1 MLKHKDI
8 IDKLTASQ
16 KIALLTD
23 TKEALGDAVKEYNI
37 PTIAVSEL
45 WGENVLDGRELLFP
59 SAPSVAMSWNEGI
72 IGNVA
77 RGLATLGKG
86 QGHNLFVLP
95 HAGASMS
102 VYGKG
107 LAEEPYLCGLSVGAM
122 ARALSQSGA
131 SYCLKEPFVSKN
143 DLRMLDVKADD
154 TTLFERIT
162 RPFLASRIAG
172 NAEAVMLQIEEHKD
186 SYEVASKRLFD
197 SVTAGMEQIAKIED
211 GDTTTQALLSG
222 KHLIGGSDL
231 AISTALDNYNRIYAS
246 MEEGGATAQELE
258 STVAIGAA
266 ISEETL
272 DGALDRKIELASR
285 CMRGFTYMNDGDI
298 HGLAYMASKESIVL
312 LKNNKGMLPL
322 RKGERIG
329 LVGDIIGA
337 NDESRYKGFVEKI
350 SGAMAKGGATLV
362 GYERGYDL
370 TRDVSPEYIDGAC
383 RLSATSGVTVAF
395 VGFGAT
401 REERLSESG
410 RLALPGNQIA
420 MLTKLRA
427 ETKKLVVV
435 VCAERLPEMSF
446 DTLADAILLVPPQG
460 MYTAQSVW
468 DVLSGGYNP
477 TGRLTHAG
485 YYGIDTVVR
494 QQQSRK
500 RLGRQKIGPFI
511 GNRYMDSEG
520 EAVPYHF
527 GFGLSFTTFIYSK
540 LSVNGST
547 VQFTVANTG
556 KVDGAEV
563 AQIYVGLSGTD
574 SVRPKRELKGATK
587 VFLKAGEKKRVSVS
601 LCELE
606 SFDPTTG
613 QVSLLGGEYDIY
625 VSTHLGG
632 VVLQKKERYTG
643 VAPTKQE
650 RKLSNYLQ
658 NVSNIVSEGYTME
671 AYCKPM
677 KTKSNLLSFGIILL
691 ITTLFADAIYAI
703 SCLMLE
709 MDFMYYLL
717 YFSIINGA
725 CLFLSLLFIIIGAVV
740 CAGRKKAK
748 AKCERKATEEMNK
761 SLEPTSV
768 KELNQLFESEFDI
781 SLEPTEKKETLEN
794 TKDESAYTYMAVDMD
809 IPTMC
814 QELAAHFSEYGLNIA
829 PVIARRILSAVMTSR
844 LLVVRS
850 VNGISCE
857 RIVEIL
863 SRFFVTEPHT
873 DNLNGITWNR
883 KSLLRY
889 NEAEGGIARPAPL
902 MQTLYSAM
910 NDREKAYFCGIGN
923 AKSADLGQMLMPYIQ
938 YFGNP
943 DGEYFVNDESGLI
956 SLPQNIWVVLTLA
969 KGQSIEDLPA
979 FVANVATVVDIEAQG
994 APERANKSVRKYI
1007 SVHQLDALVYRA
1019 KKACEVSEDIWKNV
1033 DRLEGFVNEKTPYHI
1048 GNKLFL
1054 QLEKYMAVY
1063 TACHG
1068 EMGEALDSAVA
1079 GKLLPG
1085 ILNMLKGNET
1095 LQDTDLSQVVESIF
1109 GEENAQSCCNVIKRP
1124 VIDRGRTEAKV
1135 AGAAPVNSAN
1145 APANTQVNVSTNEN
1159 GQVQGEVNDAK

>member
-8 IDKLTASQ
+8 IDKLTALQ

-37 PTIAVSEL
+37 PTIATSEL
-45 WGENVLDGRELLFP
+45 WGENVLDGRERLFP
-59 SAPSVAMSWNEGI
+59 SAPSVAMSWNEGL

-107 LAEEPYLCGLSVGAM
+107 LAEEPYLCGVSVGAM
-122 ARALSQSGA
+122 ARALTQSGA
-131 SYCLKEPFVSKN
+131 SYCLKEPFVSKK
-143 DLRMLDVKADD
+143 DLRMLDSQADD
-154 TTLFERIT
+154 ACLFERIT
-162 RPFLASRIAG
+162 RPFLAAKGAG
-172 NAEAVMLQIEEHKD
+172 NAEAVMLQMEEHKD
-186 SYEVASKRLFD
+186 SYEASSKRLFD

-211 GDTTTQALLSG
+211 GDITTQALLSG

-231 AISTALDNYNRIYAS
+231 AIATALDNYNRIYAS

-258 STVAIGAA
+258 STVANGAA

-272 DGALDRKIELASR
+272 DRALDRKIELSSR
-285 CMRGFTYMNDGDI
+285 CMRGFTHMSEGDI
-298 HGLAYMASKESIVL
+298 HGLAYMASRESIVL
-312 LKNNKGMLPL
+312 VKNVKGVLPL
-322 RKGERIG
+322 KKGERIG
-329 LVGDIIGA
+329 LVGDIVGE

-350 SGAMAKGGATLV
+350 SGAISNGGATLV

-383 RLSATSGVTVAF
+383 RLASASGVTVAF

-401 REERLSESG
+401 REERLNESG

-427 ETKKLVVV
+427 VTKRLVVV
-435 VCAERLPEMSF
+435 VCAERLPEMGF
-446 DTLADAILLVPPQG
+446 DTLADGVLLVPPQG
-460 MYTAQSVW
+460 MYTAQAVW
-468 DVLSGGYNP
+468 DVLSGSYNP
-477 TGRLTHAG
+477 TGRLTYAG

-520 EAVPYHF
+520 EAVPYPF
-527 GFGLSFTTFIYSK
+527 GFGLSFTTFKYSK
-540 LSVNGST
+540 LSVKGNA

-563 AQIYVGLSGTD
+563 AQVYVGLSGTD

-587 VFLKAGEKKRVSVS
+587 IFLKAGERKQVS
-601 LCELE
+601 LTLGELE
-606 SFDPTTG
+606 AFDPATG
-613 QVSLLGGEYDIY
+613 RVSLLGGEYDIY

-632 VVLQKKERYTG
+632 TVLQKKERYTG
-643 VAPTKQE
+643 VAQTKQE

-691 ITTLFADAIYAI
+691 IATLFADAIYAI

-709 MDFMYYLL
+709 MDFMWYLL
-717 YFSIINGA
+717 YFSIINGG
-725 CLFLSLLFIIIGAVV
+725 CLFLSLLFVIIGAVV
-740 CAGRKKAK
+740 SAGRKKARE
-748 AKCERKATEEMNK
+748 KCEREATEEMNK
-761 SLEPTSV
+761 SLKPASI

-781 SLEPTEKKETLEN
+781 SLEPTEKKEAVESA
-794 TKDESAYTYMAVDMD
+794 KDESTYTYMAVDMD

-814 QELAAHFSEYGLNIA
+814 QELSQHFLEYGLSIT
-829 PVIARRILSAVMTSR
+829 PKMARKMLSAIMTSR

-850 VNGISCE
+850 AGGVSCD
-857 RIVEIL
+857 RVVEIL

-873 DNLNGITWNR
+873 DNLNGVTWNR

-902 MQTLYSAM
+902 MQTVYSAM
-910 NDREKAYFCGIGN
+910 NDREKAYFCGVGN

-943 DGEYFVNDESGLI
+943 DGEYYVSDESGLI
-956 SLPQNIWVVLTLA
+956 SLPQNIWVVVTLA
-969 KGQSIEDLPA
+969 KGQSIEEMPA
-979 FVANVATVVDIEAQG
+979 FVANVATVVDLEAQG
-994 APERANKSVRKYI
+994 APERANKSVRKYT
-1007 SVHQLDALVYRA
+1007 SVHQLDALVFRA
-1019 KKACEVSEDIWKNV
+1019 KKACEVSEDVWKNV
-1033 DRLEGFVNEKTPYHI
+1033 DRLESFVNEKTPYHI

-1054 QLEKYMAVY
+1054 QLERYMAVY
-1063 TACHG
+1063 SACQG
-1068 EMGEALDSAVA
+1068 EIGEAMDSAVA

-1085 ILNMLKGNET
+1085 ILNMLKGNASM
-1095 LQDTDLSQVVESIF
+1095 QDTDLAQVVESIF
-1109 GEENAQSCCNVIKRP
+1109 GEEYAQGCRNIIKRP
-1124 VIDRGRTEAKV
+1124 VIDRGRTEAPNS
-1135 AGAAPVNSAN
+1135 APVNAPASAPASAPVN
-1145 APANTQVNVSTNEN
+1145 APVKESTVE
-1159 GQVQGEVNDAK
+1159 QGEGNDAK